1 MILLLLAC
9 DVVQTVSNSSTA
21 ASAPEL
27 PSCATAVESPP
38 ARGCVSGTL
47 TCGATVQG
55 TTLGG
60 DSAWDDAFYS
70 KAFCFPAGDRHSGS
84 ERVYLLELP
93 ELTEATVKLTSDC
106 VDLDL
111 VGVAWNYDGTGC
123 PALGHAIPE
132 CEGDNKRGGGQVKLQ
147 AFKPRTYLVGIDG
160 KAGAV
165 GPYTLTVSC
174 AALRSHDERNATPGK
189 P

>member
-1 MILLLLAC
+1 MILLLYSC
-9 DVVQTVSNSSTA
+9 DVVQGVSNSTTA
-21 ASAPEL
+21 ASTSAL

-38 ARGCVSGTL
+38 ARGCISGTL
-47 TCGATVQG
+47 ACGATVQG

-60 DSAWDDAFYS
+60 DSAWDDTFYS

-84 ERVYLLELP
+84 ERVYLLDLP
-93 ELTEATVKLTSDC
+93 ALTEATVTLKSDC

-111 VGVAWNYDGTGC
+111 VGVAWAYDGTGC
-123 PALGHAIPE
+123 PAVGHAIPE

-147 AFKPRTYLVGIDG
+147 AFNARSYLVGIDG

-165 GPYTLTVSC
+165 GPYTVSVTC
-174 AALRSHDERNATPGK
+174 AK
-189 P
+189 I